1 MNRTNEQNNNIP
13 QEQER
18 ILLLSEIDKD
28 ILAVEE
34 EGFGRVVIEIKDGRI
49 INWWKV
55 TSRTRRGFF
64 KKMKN
69 VDY

>member
-1 MNRTNEQNNNIP
+1 MNRTNEQKNNISE
-13 QEQER
+13 EQER
-18 ILLLSEIDKD
+18 ELLLSEIDKD
-28 ILAVEE
+28 IFAVEE
-34 EGFGRVVIEIKDGRI
+34 EGFGRVVIEIKEGQI

-64 KKMKN
+64 KKMRN

>member
-1 MNRTNEQNNNIP
+1 MNRTNEQKDNIS
-13 QEQER
+13 EER
-18 ILLLSEIDKD
+18 ERDLLLSEIYKD
-28 ILAVEE
+28 IGSVEE

-55 TSRTRRGFF
+55 ASRTRRSFF

-69 VDY
+69 IDY

>member
-1 MNRTNEQNNNIP
+1 MNRTNEQNNNIS

-34 EGFGRVVIEIKDGRI
+34 EGFGRVVIEIKSGRI

-55 TSRTRRGFF
+55 TSRTRRDFF
-64 KKMKN
+64 KKMKD

>member
-1 MNRTNEQNNNIP
+1 MNRTNEQNNIIS
-13 QEQER
+13 EER
-18 ILLLSEIDKD
+18 ERNLLLSEIDKD
-28 ILAVEE
+28 IGSVEE

-69 VDY
+69 IDY

>member
-1 MNRTNEQNNNIP
+1 MNRTNKQNNNIP
-13 QEQER
+13 DEQER
-18 ILLLSEIDKD
+18 SLLLSEIDKD

-55 TSRTRRGFF
+55 ASRTRRGFF

>member
-1 MNRTNEQNNNIP
+1 MNRTNEQKSNIS
-13 QEQER
+13 EAQER
-18 ILLLSEIDKD
+18 GLILSEIDKD
-28 ILAVEE
+28 IFAVEE
-34 EGFGRVVIEIKDGRI
+34 EGFGRVVIEIKDGQI

-69 VDY
+69 IDY

>member
-1 MNRTNEQNNNIP
+1 MNRTNEQKNNISE
-13 QEQER
+13 EQER
-18 ILLLSEIDKD
+18 GLLLSEIDKD
-28 ILAVEE
+28 IFAVEE
-34 EGFGRVVIEIKDGRI
+34 EGFGRVVIEIKNGRI

>member
-1 MNRTNEQNNNIP
+1 MNRTNEQKNNISE
-13 QEQER
+13 EQER
-18 ILLLSEIDKD
+18 GLLLSEIDRN
-28 ILAVEE
+28 IFAVEE
-34 EGFGRVVIEIKDGRI
+34 EGFGRVVIEIKEGQI

>member
-1 MNRTNEQNNNIP
+1 MNRTNEQNNIIS
-13 QEQER
+13 EKQER
-18 ILLLSEIDKD
+18 DLLLSEIDKD
-28 ILAVEE
+28 IFSVEKN
-34 EGFGRVVIEIKDGRI
+34 GFGRVVIEIKDGRI

-69 VDY
+69 IDY